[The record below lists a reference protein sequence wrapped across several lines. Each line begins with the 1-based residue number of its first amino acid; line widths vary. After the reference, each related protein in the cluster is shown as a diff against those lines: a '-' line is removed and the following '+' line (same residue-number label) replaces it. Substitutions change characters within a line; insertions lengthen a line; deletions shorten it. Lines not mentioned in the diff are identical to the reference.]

1 MHHATLSALP
11 TAIAAS
17 VAIAAWIAASVAIAA
32 WIAASVP
39 VRDLLADLRRLR

>member
-1 MHHATLSALP
+1 VHHATLSALP

-32 WIAASVP
+32 CM
-39 VRDLLADLRRLR
+39 DRRLGASA

>member
-1 MHHATLSALP
+1 VRHVHHATLSALP

-32 WIAASVP
+32 CM
-39 VRDLLADLRRLR
+39 DRRLGASA